1 MTRSTP
7 LPPGPG
13 GATGPGPTPTPASVA
28 AAAAAA
34 KPASAHDADTAT
46 SAPPI
51 SPGLVVSLLA
61 RREIVRFL
69 RQPARLAAGV
79 GTPLMMLAF
88 LGSGVGE
95 SFRPAA
101 LEGSYAAFV
110 LPGAMMLVLV
120 FTAIF
125 AAIALID
132 ARRDGWLQ
140 AVLVAP
146 VPRWAVAAGP
156 GLGATAIGLAQA
168 AVLLPAAWLV
178 ADGPGV
184 PGLLLALAI
193 LACTGLA
200 ISGLGLAFAWRC
212 RTSAEYHAVM
222 NTVLMPLWLLSGAF
236 FPADAAA
243 PWLGGLMRLNPLTW
257 CTSGLRGALD
267 GDLAAAGVG
276 LAVAAG
282 AAVAAGLLA
291 GRAAARSTDA

>member
-1 MTRSTP
+1 MSATP
-7 LPPGPG
+7 LLTIG
-13 GATGPGPTPTPASVA
+13 
-28 AAAAAA
+28 
-34 KPASAHDADTAT
+34 
-46 SAPPI
+46 I
-51 SPGLVVSLLA
+51 LA
-61 RREIVRFL
+61 RREIVRFM
-69 RQPARLAAGV
+69 RQPARLIAGI

-95 SFRPAA
+95 SFRPAG
-101 LEGSYAAFV
+101 LDGPYAAFV

-156 GLGATAIGLAQA
+156 ALGATVIGVAQA
-168 AVLLPAAWLV
+168 ALLLPAAWLV
-178 ADGPGV
+178 GGDGPGL
-184 PGLLLALAI
+184 GGTLLALAI
-193 LACTGLA
+193 LACTGLGV
-200 ISGLGLAFAWRC
+200 SGLGLAFAWRC

-222 NTVLMPLWLLSGAF
+222 NTVLMPMWLLSGAF
-236 FPADAAA
+236 FPADGAA
-243 PWLGGLMRLNPLTW
+243 PWLAWVMRLNPLTW
-257 CTSGLRGALD
+257 CTGGIRGALA

-282 AAVAAGLLA
+282 FAVATAAWAGVS
-291 GRAAARSTDA
+291 AARSGG